1 MKKILLLLA
10 AVAGI
15 FTGCVP
21 PELTLRHFPE
31 NPSAPLTVAA
41 LLPLTGENRIYAEQ
55 MLEGLLAAESR
66 INNQNGINGRRV
78 KLLAIDTKGSASG
91 SSEALQKAA
100 SAGAVAAI
108 AGYGH
113 REVEM
118 LTAHAAKLQMPMVL
132 PVATGDSLTEIS
144 PFIYRSCFSDSQQM
158 EVLASYLFHWRQ
170 LTRGAIITDSGNNAE
185 YSLNIARHFTQAVK
199 NNDCTIAVNCV
210 IPQGSGLT
218 GRQLANL
225 LAHDPQ
231 FILIAASGR
240 RAAEIFGK
248 VREGGFSGVLCGPE
262 SWDDQEFLSALGKS
276 VIPGDTVFTAF
287 FSEENNS
294 REFKRFRNEFRRRFY
309 HQPGACETQ
318 SYDALCFLAI
328 ALNEAED
335 LFKFD
340 RNWRSIRNHAGAGA
354 TYTML
359 PKGGIDRTVYLKNI
373 GTREQNG
380 KSYPYARL
388 SKQLQYSKIKDYR
401 IIE

>member
-262 SWDDQEFLSALGKS
+262 SCIMISLLLFSDHGAKASFPGIRFSPPFSAKRTTPGSSKDSAMNSAGDFTISPEPAKRKVTMLSAS
-276 VIPGDTVFTAF
+276 
-287 FSEENNS
+287 
-294 REFKRFRNEFRRRFY
+294 
-309 HQPGACETQ
+309 
-318 SYDALCFLAI
+318 
-328 ALNEAED
+328 
-335 LFKFD
+335 
-340 RNWRSIRNHAGAGA
+340 
-354 TYTML
+354 L
-359 PKGGIDRTVYLKNI
+359 P
-373 GTREQNG
+373 
-380 KSYPYARL
+380 
-388 SKQLQYSKIKDYR
+388 
-401 IIE
+401 